1 MTPVE
6 VKATPRALL
15 EMMLAIDD
23 MTNVVA
29 GRKPGRSGPG

>member
-23 MTNVVA
+23 MTTKR
-29 GRKPGRSGPG
+29 GG

>member
-23 MTNVVA
+23 VEA
-29 GRKPGRSGPG
+29 KRGG

>member
-23 MTNVVA
+23 VEA
-29 GRKPGRSGPG
+29 GIKAKRGG